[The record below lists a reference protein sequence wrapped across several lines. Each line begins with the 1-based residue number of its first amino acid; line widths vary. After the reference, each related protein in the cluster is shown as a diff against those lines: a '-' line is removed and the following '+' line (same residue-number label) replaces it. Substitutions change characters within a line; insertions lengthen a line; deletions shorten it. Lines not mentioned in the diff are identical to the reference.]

1 VGLAKNLAQAQSIR
15 ASNAR
20 SFDAAGQYSPVL
32 GDLTNAELSYLGNPS
47 GSLVSDSSFSTIDNV
62 NPTLT
67 VTGAGAGYW
76 AYQAGR
82 VPTQTTIPGPYGMT
96 GYSNVVGRANVIGGA
111 SLGLGIAGV
120 TVGSIATVNS
130 FATDDTAGG
139 ISNLA
144 GTALSGLA
152 LVPGPIGI
160 AAGTGSAVVNGT
172 IALLQAGVDARAH
185 VNLVARA
192 RDAINT
198 MQLADQRI
206 GAIRADITAKGCL

>member
-1 VGLAKNLAQAQSIR
+1 
-15 ASNAR
+15 
-20 SFDAAGQYSPVL
+20 
-32 GDLTNAELSYLGNPS
+32 
-47 GSLVSDSSFSTIDNV
+47 
-62 NPTLT
+62 
-67 VTGAGAGYW
+67 
-76 AYQAGR
+76 
-82 VPTQTTIPGPYGMT
+82 MT